1 MYTINEETKEI
12 TITEFWSVSDVTAV
26 IAMMSDDD
34 LPDDVILTNDDK
46 WEILKRVIKSN
57 EFLWT
62 QTITDA
68 MIEAAIIE
76 YVEEKENK
84 MEFTVEELFEIA
96 RSEYMNADFVPEVGS
111 PAYITWKEGVLAWAV
126 ASSDEQYES
135 EEEVRE
141 ELRRYIKEEKEYA
154 K

>member
-1 MYTINEETKEI
+1 MYTINEEIKEI
-12 TITEFWSVSDVTAV
+12 TITEFWTVNDVDAV

-68 MIEAAIIE
+68 MIEASIVD
-76 YVEEKENK
+76 YVEEKEC
-84 MEFTVEELFEIA
+84 A
-96 RSEYMNADFVPEVGS
+96 G
-111 PAYITWKEGVLAWAV
+111 
-126 ASSDEQYES
+126 
-135 EEEVRE
+135 
-141 ELRRYIKEEKEYA
+141 
-154 K
+154 